1 MEGFPNPRGRKAKAA
16 EGKNKADRKENKVA
30 VADRTPYASI
40 TYANL
45 RGPPPLPNPHPA
57 PQWRRA
63 RRSLRFSADHIMK
76 FRFWEAPG
84 RNALRR
90 SEGRETAGRRAG
102 VLRRPPGP
110 RSSIEDV
117 MRRSA
122 FSAFALILAFAIPR
136 LSLAQEAQKIAD
148 GREIALKVC
157 AICHVVTEDQAVPPT
172 MKPPA
177 PRFAD
182 IAARP
187 NVNEAFL
194 RDFLLKPHG
203 EARAMS
209 AMPGFLIPSYQADAV
224 IAYLMSMKPAK

>member
-1 MEGFPNPRGRKAKAA
+1 
-16 EGKNKADRKENKVA
+16 
-30 VADRTPYASI
+30 
-40 TYANL
+40 
-45 RGPPPLPNPHPA
+45 
-57 PQWRRA
+57 
-63 RRSLRFSADHIMK
+63 
-76 FRFWEAPG
+76 
-84 RNALRR
+84 
-90 SEGRETAGRRAG
+90 
-102 VLRRPPGP
+102 
-110 RSSIEDV
+110 

-157 AICHVVTEDQAVPPT
+157 AICHVVTDDQAVPPT

-209 AMPGFLIPSYQADAV
+209 AMPGFLMPSRQAEAV
-224 IAYLMSMKPAK
+224 IAYLMSMKPR